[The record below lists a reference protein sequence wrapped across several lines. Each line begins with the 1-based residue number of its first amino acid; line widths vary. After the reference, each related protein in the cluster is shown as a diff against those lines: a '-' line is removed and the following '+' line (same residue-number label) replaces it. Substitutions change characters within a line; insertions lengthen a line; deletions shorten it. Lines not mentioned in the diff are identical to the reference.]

1 MSGKDGSGALLVLV
15 ERKSRYVII
24 WKLPDRKI
32 ATVNAVLKLTFG
44 GGKLVTRSLTV
55 DNDISFRMHEEMSEI
70 IGAPIFFCHPYHS
83 WEKERLRR

>member
-44 GGKLVTRSLTV
+44 GAITRHTV
-55 DNDISFRMHEEMSEI
+55 AHGRQ
-70 IGAPIFFCHPYHS
+70 
-83 WEKERLRR
+83 

>member
-44 GGKLVTRSLTV
+44 GGQLVTRSLTV
-55 DNDISFRMHEEMSEI
+55 DNDISFRMHEEMSKI
-70 IGAPIFFCHPYHS
+70 IGAPIFFATPIIHG
-83 WEKERLRR
+83 RRGSG